1 MSPSVLSDAFAHHAW
16 ATQRLLDECAGLTPD
31 QLATTV
37 PGTYGS
43 ILDTM
48 RHIVGADASYLN
60 VMTGGRIASIDEESM
75 TLDELRALMPGY
87 GEAWTSSV
95 AGSFDPEEDV
105 VRHRDDGTDSHGT
118 RGVRLAQALQH
129 GTDHRSQ
136 ICTALT
142 TLGIEPPEID
152 VWAWAAEEGRIWV
165 VPADS

>member
-60 VMTGGRIASIDEESM
+60 ILTGGRIASVDEESM

-87 GEAWTSSV
+87 GEAWTSSWQ
-95 AGSFDPEEDV
+95 SPS
-105 VRHRDDGTDSHGT
+105 TPT
-118 RGVRLAQALQH
+118 R
-129 GTDHRSQ
+129 TS
-136 ICTALT
+136 
-142 TLGIEPPEID
+142 
-152 VWAWAAEEGRIWV
+152 
-165 VPADS
+165 